1 MDSDPNR
8 TALRE
13 ARRKQ
18 KLGDIPS
25 VCAFC
30 PYEGPVILVTKK
42 WLRTHGVSK
51 KWLKKWLEDHHP
63 GGRNHDPGLKIPICR
78 NCHGECTEG
87 LLRAGVRMC
96 PTRNKRERLALTLEA
111 QAAFFEDFARAQR
124 RNAEFVRAGL
134 K

>member
-13 ARRKQ
+13 ARRNQ
-18 KLGDIPS
+18 KLGNTRS

-30 PYEGPVILVTKK
+30 RYEGPVILVIKK
-42 WLRTHGVSK
+42 WLRAHGVSK
-51 KWLKKWLEDHHP
+51 NWLKKWLEDHHP
-63 GGRNHDPGLKIPICR
+63 GGRNHDPELKIPICR

-87 LLRAGVRMC
+87 LLRAGVRMR
-96 PTRNKRERLALTLEA
+96 PARNKREMLALTLEA
-111 QAAFFEDFARAQR
+111 QAAFFENLARAQR
-124 RNAEFVRAGL
+124 RNAGFVRAGF